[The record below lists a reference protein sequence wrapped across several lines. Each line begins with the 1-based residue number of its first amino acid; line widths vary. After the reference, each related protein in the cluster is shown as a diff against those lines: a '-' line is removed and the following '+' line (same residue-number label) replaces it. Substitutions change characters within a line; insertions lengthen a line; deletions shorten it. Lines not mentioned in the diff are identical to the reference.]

1 MRPSKLTPNIQLIGR
16 LPVEAYIC
24 ILQYLP
30 IGDLPSFALASTKF
44 ALLSRDDR
52 VWKRKL
58 GWLDYRGP
66 GKIEEDVI
74 EESGRGGGVEG
85 GGGGKALLLSDSEPL
100 FAAVEDDF
108 GAFLGEGDG
117 DVSLVQDDG
126 FGEFQDFDDDFGG
139 GATNPPLLKEDAAN
153 DLMMMF
159 EDEPISPMTTNGTSS
174 TNHRPILQTKLTFV
188 ASVPPFKTPTSP
200 NAPNLPVNS
209 RSKLQLFQHY
219 HSLLL
224 PYYLSLMNHT
234 TSSLLFTSPTLTP
247 SSRSQLLSTLVRF
260 CSPLLAPSRSLPQR
274 MTVLR
279 NVQSSMDFFESA
291 LLAEFERC
299 DTRGDEEGMKEKAKV
314 LWGLNKSMSV
324 IQVFVQKR
332 EIFYDQTFDPLKNL
346 V

>member
-1 MRPSKLTPNIQLIGR
+1 M
-16 LPVEAYIC
+16 
-24 ILQYLP
+24 
-30 IGDLPSFALASTKF
+30 
-44 ALLSRDDR
+44 
-52 VWKRKL
+52 
-58 GWLDYRGP
+58 DYRGP
-66 GKIEEDVI
+66 GRVEQDLFEVERK
-74 EESGRGGGVEG
+74 GGGVEG
-85 GGGGKALLLSDSEPL
+85 GGERWLLFSDKRLGEVTPL
-100 FAAVEDDF
+100 FEVEDDF
-108 GAFLGEGDG
+108 GAFLGNDGEGDG

-126 FGEFQDFDDDFGG
+126 FGEFQDFDDAFDGRL
-139 GATNPPLLKEDAAN
+139 PVKQEPEAAN

-159 EDEPISPMTTNGTSS
+159 EDEPISPMTTTRNLMG
-174 TNHRPILQTKLTFV
+174 NHRPTIQTHLTFV
-188 ASVPPFKTPTSP
+188 TAVPTALTPTSP
-200 NAPNLPVNS
+200 ISTNPAPGNPRSNLA
-209 RSKLQLFQHY
+209 LFQHY